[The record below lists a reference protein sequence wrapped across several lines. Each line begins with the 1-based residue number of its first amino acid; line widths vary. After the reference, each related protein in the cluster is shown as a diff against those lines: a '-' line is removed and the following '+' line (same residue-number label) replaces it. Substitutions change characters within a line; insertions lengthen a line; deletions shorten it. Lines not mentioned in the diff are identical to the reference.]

1 MPDCFISYSSVDN
14 TLAQFV
20 NQELTRQG
28 LTVFMAST
36 VLTRIA
42 LVRGKYMPVSM
53 ENQAKRVLRL
63 GCGKFDA
70 FICLLMLTSKRSD
83 PCGRNP
89 SHNPARWCP
98 LS

>member
-53 ENQAKRVLRL
+53 EIKRREF
-63 GCGKFDA
+63 CGSVVESS
-70 FICLLMLTSKRSD
+70 T
-83 PCGRNP
+83 
-89 SHNPARWCP
+89 
-98 LS
+98 LSFVC